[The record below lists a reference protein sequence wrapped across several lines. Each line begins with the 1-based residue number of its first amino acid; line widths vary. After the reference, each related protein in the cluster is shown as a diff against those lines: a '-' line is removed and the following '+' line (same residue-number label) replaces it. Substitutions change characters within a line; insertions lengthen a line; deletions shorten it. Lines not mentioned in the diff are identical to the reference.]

1 MPTQQY
7 VQECL
12 LQDSYL
18 LYKGP
23 LEFLIIIE
31 DVQTRVSYVEE
42 CYQVFLF
49 IIQWI
54 NQLQDG
60 TVQTWVQIASV
71 IWKRDTREIKKK
83 TRQVVMA
90 MNQQFGR
97 TISILIRLDFSTL
110 TFSQLINYS
119 IFRFCFR
126 LSIQAVR
133 CTIEPCLLSRLA

>member
-1 MPTQQY
+1 MPTQQH

-18 LYKGP
+18 LYKDP

-31 DVQTRVSYVEE
+31 EVQTRVSYVEE

-54 NQLQDG
+54 NQSQDG
-60 TVQTWVQIASV
+60 TVQAWVQVASV
-71 IWKRDTREIKKK
+71 IWKRDTKEIKKK
-83 TRQVVMA
+83 RGQVGMA

-97 TISILIRLDFSTL
+97 TISILIRLDFSAL

-119 IFRFCFR
+119 IFRCCFR
-126 LSIQAVR
+126 LNIQAVR
-133 CTIEPCLLSRLA
+133 CTIEPCLFSRNA